1 MRRKRKF
8 KQQVVPDTVYGNM
21 LVAKFIN
28 RVMQGGKKS
37 TAQKIVYGAFAKIE
51 KEEKKDPLEIFDQAL
66 KNVGPAL
73 EVKSRRVGGATYQVP
88 REVRGERRTFLALR
102 WIVLAARSRKGK
114 AMVQKLSEELL
125 AAARNEG
132 VAVKKRQDMHRMAE
146 ANRAFAHYSW

>member
-1 MRRKRKF
+1 MG
-8 KQQVVPDTVYGNM
+8 VVYASRPSPR
-21 LVAKFIN
+21 LF
-28 RVMQGGKKS
+28 
-37 TAQKIVYGAFAKIE
+37 E
-51 KEEKKDPLEIFDQAL
+51 KEKKDPLEIFDQAL

-73 EVKSRRVGGATYQVP
+73 EVKSRRVGGATYQIP

-114 AMVQKLSEELL
+114 PMAQKLFEELL
-125 AAARNEG
+125 AAAKNEG